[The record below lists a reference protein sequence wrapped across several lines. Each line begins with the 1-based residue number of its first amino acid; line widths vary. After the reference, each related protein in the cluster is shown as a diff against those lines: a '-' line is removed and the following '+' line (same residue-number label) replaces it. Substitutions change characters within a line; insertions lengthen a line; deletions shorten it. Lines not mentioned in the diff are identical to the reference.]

1 MRKRVRVWLM
11 DASRGNLC
19 NMSEL
24 LPVVVSES
32 GSGWAESD
40 LCFLEGG
47 GSGRLYPL
55 LKQKLTEAA
64 LGEIWLVKVIQ

>member
-1 MRKRVRVWLM
+1 
-11 DASRGNLC
+11 
-19 NMSEL
+19 MSEL

-32 GSGWAESD
+32 GSGWAESV

-64 LGEIWLVKVIQ
+64 QAESRMVNVIRKL